1 MHVDLEAQITKSAR
15 ERIDTKDTTMRKISF
30 LAALMLTA
38 CPALAQTDGAPSEK
52 AAEGTFAAKPYS
64 PYANR
69 TIPERPLWGDSHL
82 HTALSLDA
90 GAFGNTLLPDEAW
103 RFAKGEQVIS
113 STGQPVRLSR
123 PLDWMVLTDHTDLMG
138 FAPDLQAGKPGV
150 LSDPKGLEWY
160 EGYSAGGEA
169 AAKAAFDIIGNFSQM
184 TLPEQLLESY
194 SPGADAFA
202 FTWEHIVQAAER
214 HNDPGEFTAFIGFEW
229 TSVPKG
235 FNLHRN
241 VMLRDDAMRA
251 LQVVPPVTQPPMG
264 DTDPKSLYAW
274 LEAYEEKTGGRAIAF
289 AHNGN
294 LSNGWMFPTEDT
306 YHGGK
311 VDADYVQNRARW
323 EPHYEVTQI
332 KGDGEA
338 HPFLSPEDDFANYEN
353 WDVGNLDISELK
365 QPDMLAG
372 EYAREALKQG
382 LALEEKFG
390 VNPYKFGMG
399 GATDSHTSLA
409 TAEEDNYFGKSVS
422 AEPSPTRV
430 LHPFVE
436 SDLGAFEGH
445 TLVASGYTAVWAT
458 ENTRSAIF
466 DAFKRRETYATT
478 GPRIG
483 LRFFGGWDFNEDD
496 LRSRILAET
505 GYAKGVPMGSDLRP
519 RETDVAPSFLI
530 YALRDPIGANLDR
543 IQIVKG
549 WLDTDGALQEQVHDV
564 AWSDQR
570 APDSD
575 GKLPEVGNTVDLE
588 TASWA
593 NTIGASELIT
603 IWTDPDF
610 DPAERAFYYARVLEI
625 PTPRWVVYDKLRFG
639 VDLPEEA
646 QLIHQERAYSSPIWY
661 SPEG

>member
-1 MHVDLEAQITKSAR
+1 MIRLLVSSAL
-15 ERIDTKDTTMRKISF
+15 SLVF
-30 LAALMLTA
+30 ALSA
-38 CPALAQTDGAPSEK
+38 SADGVPSPE
-52 AAEGTFAAKPYS
+52 AAEGTFPEKPFS

-69 TIPERPLWGDSHL
+69 TIPERPLWGDTHL
-82 HTALSLDA
+82 HTGLSLDA

-113 STGQPVRLSR
+113 STGQPVRLAR

-160 EGYSAGGEA
+160 EGYKAGGDA
-169 AAKAAFDIIGNFSQM
+169 AGRAAFDIIGNFSQG
-184 TLPEQLLESY
+184 TLPEILLNSY

-202 FTWEHIVQAAER
+202 FTWEHIVMAAER
-214 HNDPGEFTAFIGFEW
+214 HNEPGRFTAFIGFEW

-241 VMLRDDAMRA
+241 VMLRDGPIRA
-251 LQVVPPVTQPPMG
+251 LKFVPPVTQPPFG

-274 LEAYEEKTGGRAIAF
+274 LERYQEETGGRAIAF

-311 VDADYVQNRARW
+311 VDEDYVLNRAKW

-338 HPFLSPEDDFANYEN
+338 HPFLSPDDEFADYEN
-353 WDVGNLDISELK
+353 WDVGNLDITELK
-365 QPDMLAG
+365 TDQMLAG
-372 EYAREALKQG
+372 EYAREALKRG
-382 LALEEKFG
+382 LMLEEKFG

-422 AEPSPTRV
+422 AEPSETRV
-430 LHPFVE
+430 LHPFVS

-458 ENTRSAIF
+458 DNTRSAIF

-478 GPRIG
+478 GPRIW
-483 LRFFGGWDFNEDD
+483 LRFFGGWDFDEND
-496 LRSRILAET
+496 LQTRAVADV
-505 GYAKGVPMGSDLRP
+505 GYVKGVPMGSDLRK
-519 RETDVAPSFLI
+519 REGDGAPNFLI
-530 YALRDPIGANLDR
+530 AALRDPIGANLDR
-543 IQIVKG
+543 VQVVKG
-549 WLDTDGALQEQVHDV
+549 WLDADGTLQEKVYDV
-564 AWSDQR
+564 AWSDGR
-570 APDSD
+570 EPDGD
-575 GKLPEVGNTVDLE
+575 GKIPEVGNTVDIE
-588 TASWA
+588 SASWT
-593 NTIGASELIT
+593 NSIGASEFVT
-603 IWTDPDF
+603 VWNDPDF
-610 DPAERAFYYARVLEI
+610 DPSERAFYYVRVLEI

-639 VDLPEEA
+639 IELPPEA
-646 QLIHQERAYSSPIWY
+646 QLTHQERAYSSPIWY
-661 SPEG
+661 TPDSE

>member
-1 MHVDLEAQITKSAR
+1 MNRHLFVVAAATLVAAGTNAVADGVPSR
-15 ERIDTKDTTMRKISF
+15 E
-30 LAALMLTA
+30 
-38 CPALAQTDGAPSEK
+38 
-52 AAEGTFAAKPYS
+52 AAEGTFPGKPYS

-69 TIPERPLWGDSHL
+69 TIPERPLWGDTHL
-82 HTALSLDA
+82 HTGLSLDA

-103 RFAKGEQVIS
+103 RFAKGEQVVS
-113 STGQPVRLSR
+113 STGQPVRLAR

-150 LSDPKGLEWY
+150 LADPKGLEWY
-160 EGYSAGGEA
+160 EGYSEGGEA
-169 AAKAAFDIIGNFSQM
+169 AAAAAFDIIGNFSQM
-184 TLPEQLLESY
+184 TLPEVLLESY

-202 FTWEHIVQAAER
+202 FTWEHIVEAAER
-214 HNDPGEFTAFIGFEW
+214 HNAPGQFTAFVGFEW

-241 VMLRDDAMRA
+241 VMLRDGAMRA

-294 LSNGWMFPTEDT
+294 LSNGWMFPTEVT
-306 YHGGK
+306 YHGGQ
-311 VDADYVQNRARW
+311 VDEAYVQQRARW
-323 EPHYEVTQI
+323 EPQYEVTQI

-338 HPFLSPEDDFANYEN
+338 HPFLSPEDDFADYEN

-365 QPDMLAG
+365 QPEMLAG

-382 LALEEKFG
+382 LALEAKFG

-466 DAFKRRETYATT
+466 DAFKRKETYATT
-478 GPRIG
+478 GPRIA
-483 LRFFGGWDFNEDD
+483 LRFFGGWDFSDED
-496 LRSRILAET
+496 LRTRMPAEI
-505 GYAKGVPMGSDLRP
+505 GYSKGVPMGADLRP
-519 RETDVAPSFLI
+519 REGDGAPSFMI

-543 IQIVKG
+543 VQVVKG
-549 WLDTDGALQEQVHDV
+549 WMDADGELHEQVHDV
-564 AWSDQR
+564 AWSGDR
-570 APDSD
+570 TPGAD
-575 GKLPEVGNTVDLE
+575 GKLAEVGNTVDLE
-588 TASWA
+588 TASWS
-593 NTIGASELIT
+593 NTIGASELAT
-603 IWTDPDF
+603 VWTDPDF
-610 DPAERAFYYARVLEI
+610 DPAERAFYYVRVLEI
-625 PTPRWVVYDKLRFG
+625 PTPRWVVYDKVRFG
-639 VDLPEEA
+639 VDLPEDA
-646 QLIHQERAYSSPIWY
+646 QLTHQERAYSSPIWY
-661 SPEG
+661 TPAG